1 MNRDKTNDV
10 LREESEAI
18 VQDRITRFR
27 KWQQKLVE
35 NPDVMGGE
43 AVFPKS
49 RLTVRHVG
57 EMLER
62 GESAEVVLRDYPYLT
77 SEDLEM
83 SRMYLKTHPR
93 VGRPESE
100 K

>member
-1 MNRDKTNDV
+1 MNRDKTKDI
-10 LREESEAI
+10 LR
-18 VQDRITRFR
+18 DRITRFR
-27 KWQQKLVE
+27 QWQQKLVE

-43 AVFPKS
+43 AVFPNS

-57 EMLER
+57 EMIER
-62 GESAEVVLRDYPYLT
+62 GESPDVVLNDYPYLT

-83 SRMYLKTHPR
+83 SRMYLKIHPR
-93 VGRPESE
+93 VGRPEIE